1 MVPTDMKPGESQL
14 GAVLQML
21 DFFVAALLNNDTRAS
36 GWART
41 WVERSG

>member
-1 MVPTDMKPGESQL
+1 MVPTDTELGESQL
-14 GAVLQML
+14 AGVPRML

-36 GWART
+36 GGVRT